1 MIYKMDEFKKKIIL
15 QAGTVEF
22 MLELFIENLQR
33 KNEEKLKEI
42 FLLEEKVNTKEIEIE
57 EDVIGIIALYQP
69 EGKNLRTVLM
79 ILKMNNDLERIGDL
93 VTDISNF
100 YLSDSMGH
108 NFKFQEKLILMC
120 KKSYEMLKESIES
133 FIKEDPI
140 IAKTVC
146 EKDDFVDDLHS
157 ELRKDIIKYVQKNPT
172 ETEEFLNYYN
182 IIFKIERIADLAT
195 NIAEEAIYLSK
206 GEDIKHG
213 FRIIKE

>member
-1 MIYKMDEFKKKIIL
+1 MIYKMDEFKKKVIL
-15 QAGTVEF
+15 QAETVEF
-22 MLELFIENLQR
+22 MFELFIENLQR
-33 KNEEKLKEI
+33 KNEKKLKEI

-57 EDVIGIIALYQP
+57 EDVIGMIALYQP
-69 EGKNLRTVLM
+69 EGKNLRTALM
-79 ILKMNNDLERIGDL
+79 IMKMNNDLERVGDL
-93 VTDISNF
+93 VSDMANF

-108 NFKFQEKLILMC
+108 NFKFLEKLILMC

-133 FIKEDPI
+133 FIKEDPV

-146 EKDDFVDDLHS
+146 EKDDFVDDLHA
-157 ELRKDIIKYVQKNPT
+157 ELRKDIIKYLQKNPT

-213 FRIIKE
+213 LFG